1 VADEQEFSR
10 RAFMS
15 ASTKEQILV
24 EKIDGVAWITFNRED
39 RFNAFDYETFGALR
53 NAIEAAGY
61 DPTIGVI
68 VITGAGDKSFC
79 AGGYL
84 ADLQDFSILQAR
96 KLYNISQELYQMMRK
111 VPQPIIAA
119 VNGYAIG
126 GGNELVI
133 CSDLAIA
140 SEHAKFGQTGPKIG
154 SSPMYGGNNLLAMT
168 IGEKRAREVCMLCR
182 QYTAQEAYEM
192 GWINKVVPHHE
203 LRAEVSRWAQEIL
216 DKLPSYIEITKIC
229 SNVWWD
235 SLTPTMEHAKQAM
248 LRLAGGPE
256 MTEGATAFMEKRKPN
271 TRQFRR

>member
-1 VADEQEFSR
+1 MTGKPSD
-10 RAFMS
+10 
-15 ASTKEQILV
+15 QILV
-24 EKIDGVAWITFNRED
+24 EKKDNVAWLTFNRED

-53 NAIEAAGY
+53 DAVEEIGY

-68 VITGAGDKSFC
+68 VLTGAGDKSFC

-84 ADLQDFSILQAR
+84 ADLQNFDITTAR
-96 KLYNISQELYQMMRK
+96 KLYNISQELFQMMRK

-126 GGNELVI
+126 GGNEIVV

-140 SEHAKFGQTGPKIG
+140 SEHAMFGQSGPKIG
-154 SSPMYGGNNLLAMT
+154 SSPIFGGNNLLAMS

-182 QYTAQEAYEM
+182 QYTAEQAYEM
-192 GWINKVVPHHE
+192 GWINKVVPHSE
-203 LRAEVSRWAQEIL
+203 LKDEVNRWAQEII
-216 DKLPSYIEITKIC
+216 DKLPSYIEMTKIC

-235 SLTPTMEHAKQAM
+235 TLTPTMEHAKQGM

-256 MTEGATAFMEKRKPN
+256 MTEGATAFMQKRKAD

>member
-1 VADEQEFSR
+1 
-10 RAFMS
+10 MS
-15 ASTKEQILV
+15 ASAKEQILV
-24 EKIDGVAWITFNRED
+24 EKKDGVAWITFNRED

-53 NAIEAAGY
+53 DAIEAVGY

-79 AGGYL
+79 VGGYL

-140 SEHAKFGQTGPKIG
+140 SEHAKFGQTGPKVG

-203 LRAEVSRWAQEIL
+203 LRAEVGRWAQEIL

>member
-1 VADEQEFSR
+1 MTETSD
-10 RAFMS
+10 
-15 ASTKEQILV
+15 QILV
-24 EKIDGVAWITFNRED
+24 DKRDHVAWITFNRED

-53 NAIEAAGY
+53 DAIAAVGY
-61 DPTIGVI
+61 DSAIGVI
-68 VITGAGDKSFC
+68 VLTGAGDKSFC

-84 ADLQDFSILQAR
+84 ADLQDFDISQAR
-96 KLYNISQELYQMMRK
+96 KLYNISQELYQAMRK

-126 GGNELVI
+126 GGNEIVI

-140 SEHAKFGQTGPKIG
+140 SEHAKFGQAGPRIG
-154 SSPMYGGNNLLAMT
+154 SSPIFGGNNLLAMS

-182 QYTAQEAYEM
+182 QYTAHEAYEL
-192 GWINKVVPHHE
+192 GWINKVVPHSE
-203 LRAEVSRWAQEIL
+203 LMAEVQRWADEL
-216 DKLPSYIEITKIC
+216 LAKSPAYLEITKIC

-256 MTEGATAFMEKRKPN
+256 MTEGATAFMEKRAPDFN
-271 TRQFRR
+271 QFRT

>member
-1 VADEQEFSR
+1 
-10 RAFMS
+10 MS
-15 ASTKEQILV
+15 ASAKEQILV
-24 EKIDGVAWITFNRED
+24 ENKDGVAWITFNRED

-53 NAIEAAGY
+53 DAIETVGY

-68 VITGAGDKSFC
+68 VLTGAGDKSFC

-84 ADLQDFSILQAR
+84 ADLQDFSTLQAR

-203 LRAEVSRWAQEIL
+203 LMAEVGRWAQEIL

-271 TRQFRR
+271 SRQFRR